1 MITEG
6 SVKSSFKLYVYPEI
20 DRSLE
25 KITIL
30 KELST
35 YFVKT
40 KNPGGSVVVS
50 TEVIVPEAV
59 F

>member
-1 MITEG
+1 M
-6 SVKSSFKLYVYPEI
+6 KSSFKLYVYPEI

-25 KITIL
+25 KITIS